1 MNDYIYNP
9 VGYKYLETEEGKEE
23 LQKEINKFKSI
34 SNKNFK
40 LTEDDYIDLACLSIV
55 SRANFKEQTYQLLNK
70 KLQIAQTLII
80 FAKALINNSTLTCSV
95 SIKGCPQGE
104 RIKRDILHKSEIDNQ
119 ELILDNYSTYLMFFR
134 ENCKYEIGI
143 ALYTMGKRVLFPP
156 ECTSTNKTNRYI
168 NSSKKISN
176 EEYKAFIALAPYKKP
191 DALAV
196 NVLERIKAYL
206 EQEIKHSK
214 FTSTPLAIL
223 APIIYQI
230 IARNNS
236 IDISTKPCV
245 FIYDIIVQIGY
256 AQEIEDE
263 KGKNRQKRDLIKR
276 YLEAKTS

>member
-34 SNKNFK
+34 SNENFE

-55 SRANFKEQTYQLLNK
+55 SRANFKEQTYQMLNK

-95 SIKGCPQGE
+95 SIKECPQGE

-143 ALYTMGKRVLFPP
+143 ALYTMGKRVLFSP

-223 APIIYQI
+223 GPIIYQI

-236 IDISTKPCV
+236 IP
-245 FIYDIIVQIGY
+245 
-256 AQEIEDE
+256 
-263 KGKNRQKRDLIKR
+263 
-276 YLEAKTS
+276 